1 MRRAWFIEVEVFRM
15 IEAGRAKSRGFFRHS
30 AQPTW
35 RDGVS

>member
-30 AQPTW
+30 EHDDQHRGA
-35 RDGVS
+35 